1 MSELE
6 NEAFNDVL
14 GDLFEGGFEAV
25 EETEALEAESET
37 PDLTADAFYTQ
48 DASGNLHAPDGKFVS
63 PTTLHSEEK
72 QKQEEQEPAEE
83 ETEEVPFTKEDAE
96 KIAAQADELE
106 GSDEVVIETDDEAIL
121 ALIEKYDGDVLA
133 ALKGATEA
141 QSTIGRQGNELAEL
155 RRLAETVEQMR
166 DQMNRP
172 QFHGYTQNVDDNPAG
187 LVQEVLQR
195 AAITGEFDEQT
206 YETAIQAW
214 GEEDPLS
221 AARLDARV
229 AMAREV
235 ADQAVAAP
243 QEEASSFESEMQA
256 LKAKYPDIAT
266 HLPAIQEMAAERPLM
281 AQALQ
286 PGGDPRTRAQA
297 LEDLY
302 MLARSR
308 DSGSSASA
316 KRIILRAAAEA
327 DKAVRDA
334 AVESASNTSA
344 ATAGPSEDDALQQ
357 AVRAATGLDDLV
369 VV

>member
-48 DASGNLHAPDGKFVS
+48 DAAGNLHGPDGKFVS
-63 PTTLHSEEK
+63 TTTLNSEER
-72 QKQEEQEPAEE
+72 QAQEASSEEAEETVEEPVAEASVPAEE
-83 ETEEVPFTKEDAE
+83 VED
-96 KIAAQADELE
+96 E
-106 GSDEVVIETDDEAIL
+106 GDIVLETDDEAIL
-121 ALIEKYDGDVLA
+121 SLLEKYDGDVIA

-256 LKAKYPDIAT
+256 LKVKYPDIAT